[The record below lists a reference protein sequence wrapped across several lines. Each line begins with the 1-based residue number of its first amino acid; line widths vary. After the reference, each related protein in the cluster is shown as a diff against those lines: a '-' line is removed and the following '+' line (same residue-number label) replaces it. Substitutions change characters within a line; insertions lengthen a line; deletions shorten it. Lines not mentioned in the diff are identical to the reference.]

1 MQAHIFV
8 VESSIWVLTPS
19 FVQKSDFIFNYEY
32 PIAAQIATL
41 IQITPSPPNYASKK
55 MSLPPFAV
63 DKSFQVL
70 GRLLGDLDEV
80 GAARLVQ
87 DVVRL
92 GAVVQDRHLRQV
104 QEHSALITQSSLL
117 PSKH

>member
-1 MQAHIFV
+1 MTF
-8 VESSIWVLTPS
+8 L
-19 FVQKSDFIFNYEY
+19 NYEF